1 MEKRKAQ
8 KQERP
13 KQKQDAFHYLKFA
26 IMVLFIAMVA
36 LLAVFGYRFG
46 EALFSDEA
54 VSEPGKGV
62 EYTLQVEPR
71 ESDRNGPQRARDHP
85 LCRGILHPV
94 QAVQPEDR
102 PRHLQGQFGS
112 VLQSDTPYAE
122 PEVRGKPA
130 KAIEKTQR
138 PQGSFLPA
146 GY

>member
-54 VSEPGKGV
+54 VSEPGQGV

-71 ESDRNGPQRARDHP
+71 ESVLTIGTDLREH
-85 LCRGILHPV
+85 GIIRSA
-94 QAVQPEDR
+94 AV
-102 PRHLQGQFGS
+102 FFI
-112 VLQSDTPYAE
+112 QSRLYSLKIDPGTYK
-122 PEVRGKPA
+122 VSSDQSS
-130 KAIEKTQR
+130 KAILRMLNQKYEENRRKQ
-138 PQGSFLPA
+138 
-146 GY
+146 

>member
-46 EALFSDEA
+46 QALFSDEA
-54 VSEPGKGV
+54 VSEPGQGV

-71 ESDRNGPQRARDHP
+71 ESVLTIGTDLREH
-85 LCRGILHPV
+85 GIIRSA
-94 QAVQPEDR
+94 AV
-102 PRHLQGQFGS
+102 FFI
-112 VLQSDTPYAE
+112 QSRLYSLKIDPGTYK
-122 PEVRGKPA
+122 VS
-130 KAIEKTQR
+130 TD
-138 PQGSFLPA
+138 
-146 GY
+146 

>member
-13 KQKQDAFHYLKFA
+13 KQKQDSFHYLKFA

-54 VSEPGKGV
+54 VSEPGQGV

-71 ESDRNGPQRARDHP
+71 ESVLTIGTDLREH
-85 LCRGILHPV
+85 GIIRSA
-94 QAVQPEDR
+94 AV
-102 PRHLQGQFGS
+102 FFI
-112 VLQSDTPYAE
+112 QSRLYSLKIDPGTYK
-122 PEVRGKPA
+122 VSSDQSS
-130 KAIEKTQR
+130 KAILRMLNQKYEENRRKQ
-138 PQGSFLPA
+138 
-146 GY
+146 

>member
-54 VSEPGKGV
+54 VSEPGQGV
-62 EYTLQVEPR
+62 EYTHQVEPR
-71 ESDRNGPQRARDHP
+71 ESVLTIGTDLREH
-85 LCRGILHPV
+85 GIIRSA
-94 QAVQPEDR
+94 AV
-102 PRHLQGQFGS
+102 FFI
-112 VLQSDTPYAE
+112 QSRLYSLKIDPGTYK
-122 PEVRGKPA
+122 VSSDQSS
-130 KAIEKTQR
+130 KAILRMLNQKYEENRRKQ
-138 PQGSFLPA
+138 
-146 GY
+146 